1 MEFIELAIIAPL
13 TSPAVLLSALVLA
26 LVFLSGLAAEA
37 PEYVQDLQYRWKARR
52 KAKTFNQRPTTLR
65 YGNQVAP
72 EMDIVR

>member
-1 MEFIELAIIAPL
+1 MEFIELEIIAPL
-13 TSPAVLLSALVLA
+13 TSPAVLLSALALA

-37 PEYVQDLQYRWKARR
+37 PEYVEDLQCRWQAKRKARSL
-52 KAKTFNQRPTTLR
+52 NQGPTKVR